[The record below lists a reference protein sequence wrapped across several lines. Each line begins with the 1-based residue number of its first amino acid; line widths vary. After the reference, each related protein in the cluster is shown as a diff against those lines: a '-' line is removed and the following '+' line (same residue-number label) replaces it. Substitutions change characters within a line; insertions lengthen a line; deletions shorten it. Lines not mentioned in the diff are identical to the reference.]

1 MRRGSGCRWAG
12 SAQGRSGPGRNA
24 PVTATD
30 PGGPERRVRA
40 LRVFAFLLAALPLAG
55 CLYSTHNFATGRLL
69 PQGRSEATVG
79 FGRQPIWRCAGYV
92 QDSTR
97 AGEACGEGGGGEE
110 SAERSDMPKGSV
122 GYRLGMR
129 DAWGPFPGLELRWHL
144 EAPTNPAT
152 MEFGLNLGLPG
163 GARDSAGAFRHAV
176 GAGWGIGAWADK
188 TFYAEYAASARV
200 GPPLLFS
207 NLRVT
212 YLATQIGEVLGED
225 FAKPFP
231 SNQHWVF
238 QAGLGAGIPVGDWLV
253 LPDIVIPGV
262 SITLPQIPSGERE
275 FQPSDIPLLQWD
287 ATLGLGWTF

>member
-1 MRRGSGCRWAG
+1 LRGLRRPWTASPAG
-12 SAQGRSGPGRNA
+12 GAG
-24 PVTATD
+24 VTS
-30 PGGPERRVRA
+30 RA
-40 LRVFAFLLAALPLAG
+40 LRAFALIPAAAFLAG

-79 FGRQPIWRCAGYV
+79 LGRQPIWRCAGYV

-97 AGEACGEGGGGEE
+97 SGGACGEGGRGEE
-110 SAERSDMPKGSV
+110 LAERSDMPKGSV
-122 GYRLGMR
+122 GYRLGIR

-163 GARDSAGAFRHAV
+163 GSPGVPGAFRHAV

-188 TFYAEYAASARV
+188 TFYAEYAASTRI
-200 GPPLLFS
+200 GPPLLYG

-238 QAGLGAGIPVGDWLV
+238 QAGLGAGIPVGDWPV
-253 LPDIVIPGV
+253 LPDMVLPGV
-262 SITLPQIPSGERE
+262 SVTLPQIPSGERE
-275 FQPSDIPLLQWD
+275 FRPDDIPLLQWD
-287 ATLGLGWTF
+287 ATLGLGWNF